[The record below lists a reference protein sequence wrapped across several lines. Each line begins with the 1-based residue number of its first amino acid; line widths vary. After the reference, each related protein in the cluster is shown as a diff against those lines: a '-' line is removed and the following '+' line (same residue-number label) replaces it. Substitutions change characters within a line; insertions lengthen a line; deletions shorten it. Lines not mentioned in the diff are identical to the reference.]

1 MTPGLIGLR
10 SENIS
15 RVFPLRLATL
25 LLKSRSYKAWKVLIL
40 KVFTNGRTE
49 KRKKSEFEVAHHL
62 KTTDKDILAEV
73 LLTSTKFVLI
83 SCQISF

>member
-25 LLKSRSYKAWKVLIL
+25 LLKSSICSFNLRVFSKNDPKLQMVKLLIAIKYHDIIVAAQSSLDWGDKVITPNHL
-40 KVFTNGRTE
+40 
-49 KRKKSEFEVAHHL
+49 RK
-62 KTTDKDILAEV
+62 
-73 LLTSTKFVLI
+73 LT
-83 SCQISF
+83 